1 MSMLTPPGMGGQYR
15 ITGDKYPRMRRPRG
29 RRRLAFL
36 VLASVTALGLI
47 GWGTLQLIDVFTGGG
62 DKAAAA
68 GPKADCASTA
78 SPSATAS
85 ATSTAS
91 TAAKAKALPKPGQIT
106 VNVFNATPR
115 SGLAKETAD
124 ELKKR
129 GFRIGD
135 VGNATDTY
143 DKKVEGAGILLGA
156 KTAAQAA
163 LPVLNTQLSG
173 AQLKTDGRAKAD
185 QVDLIIGTGFKNLTT
200 KEDADKALAVLAQ
213 PQPTPSATK
222 NSC

>member
-1 MSMLTPPGMGGQYR
+1 MGGQYR
-15 ITGDKYPRMRRPRG
+15 ITGDNYPRMRRPRG

-36 VLASVTALGLI
+36 IVASVTALGLI
-47 GWGTLQLIDVFTGGG
+47 GWGTLQLIDVFTGG
-62 DKAAAA
+62 DKAVAA
-68 GPKADCASTA
+68 GTKSGCASKA

-85 ATSTAS
+85 GASTAS
-91 TAAKAKALPKPGQIT
+91 ASAGTPPRPGQIT

-135 VGNATDTY
+135 VGNAPKAY
-143 DKKVEGAGILLGA
+143 DKKVDGAGILLGA
-156 KTAAQAA
+156 KGAAQAA

-185 QVDLIIGTGFKNLTT
+185 QVDLILGTGFRNLTV

-213 PQPTPSATK
+213 PRPTPSATK
-222 NSC
+222 NGC